1 MEQEVLWKSLM
12 MNGSIV
18 MFWRQSML
26 EKYVEN
32 IKKEGFDVY
41 SFDCDS

>member
-1 MEQEVLWKSLM
+1 MGVRSMEQEVLWKSLM

-26 EKYVEN
+26 EKYVKH
-32 IKKEGFDVY
+32 KKRRI
-41 SFDCDS
+41 